1 MKFNIYF
8 VFSILLLW
16 SGCKQDSPEKLTI
29 LPGKISGQVEVL
41 NACGHPRAARELR
54 VYLMDHGFDVF
65 DIGNADQWNYR
76 KTIIALYN
84 RHWEGLEHLQRVLGT
99 DNVIHLENPVKT
111 VDASIYIG
119 KDFEEVIGNEAN
131 KTIVRRTPAY

>member
-1 MKFNIYF
+1 MKINIYF
-8 VFSILLLW
+8 VFSILLFLT
-16 SGCKQDSPEKLTI
+16 GCNQDYPEKDVL
-29 LPGKISGQVEVL
+29 LPGKISGQIEVL

-76 KTIIALYN
+76 ETIIVLYN
-84 RHWEGLEHLQRVLGT
+84 QRWDGLEHLKRVLGT
-99 DNVIHLENPVKT
+99 NNVIHLENPVKT

-119 KDFEEVIGNEAN
+119 KDFEEVIGNGTS